1 MEVSS
6 STRPVSPPAPPKV
19 RPPENNRSR
28 EYAAQQQ
35 KAAAHPQHAENPKP
49 QPVVNTQ
56 GQSTGHIVNTKA

>member
-1 MEVSS
+1 MEISS
-6 STRPVSPPAPPKV
+6 STHPVSHPAPPKV
-19 RPPENNRSR
+19 QPPQNNRSR

-35 KAAAHPQHAENPKP
+35 KAAAHPQHAEHPKP

>member
-6 STRPVSPPAPPKV
+6 PNRSVSPPAPPKV
-19 RPPENNRSR
+19 RPSENRSR

-35 KAAAHPQHAENPKP
+35 KAAARPHHTENPKP